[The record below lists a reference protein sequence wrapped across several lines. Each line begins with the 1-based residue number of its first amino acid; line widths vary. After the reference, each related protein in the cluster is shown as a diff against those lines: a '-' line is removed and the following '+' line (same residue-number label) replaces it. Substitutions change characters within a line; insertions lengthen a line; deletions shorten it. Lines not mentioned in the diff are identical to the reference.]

1 MKKIALLL
9 LLVMLIT
16 TVISC
21 GETGEGTDIGTET
34 TAADQIDGETVAE
47 ETQLLTDGLPS
58 VDMDGFTLRIMHSSA
73 TALSWLKTTLDVDAQ
88 TGDLIDDEIFIRNSQ
103 IKERFNADIQI
114 SEGAHFNDV
123 ITTLSTS
130 VLAGDDSYDVYML
143 YNITIV
149 DNISYMAD
157 WKDVEYLNLDA
168 QWWNPDASSVFNI
181 GGKQYALAGNF
192 SLNVHSTIYGF
203 AFNKAMYENLGI
215 KEDLYG
221 LANDGKW
228 TVDVLYAT
236 AKNAI
241 SDVNGDGNFDE
252 NDIFGMHNAVKHTY
266 NTLLLGSG
274 VKYTSKDSD
283 GFPVFSLVDDAGAID
298 KMMHIIEL
306 AMSDKFLYVA
316 ASDVHDGSVPANF
329 FKNGHALYAPVSL
342 NIINELREMED
353 DIGILPAPKYDEKQS
368 QYYAPAY
375 GAELSVL
382 PLSYSEDRIENVGIM
397 LEALSFYS
405 DQNILPVYKEIMLKT
420 KLSRDVESEGMLDII
435 FNSVI
440 FEFGINAWQD
450 NLSTPLMTNVFFKLN
465 TNLASTLD
473 TIKPVLEGK
482 AEALKTFIQAL
493 D

>member
-9 LLVMLIT
+9 LIVMLIT
-16 TVISC
+16 TIIAC
-21 GETGEGTDIGTET
+21 GETGGGNDAGNETTVTDGNGET
-34 TAADQIDGETVAE
+34 TAE
-47 ETQLLTDGLPS
+47 EAQPLTDGLPN

-73 TALSWLKTTLDVDAQ
+73 TALSWLKTTLDVDQQ
-88 TGDLIDDEIFIRNSQ
+88 TGDLIDDEIFIRNSL
-103 IKERFNADIQI
+103 IKERFNSNIQI

-123 ITTLSTS
+123 IATLSSS

-157 WKDVEYLNLDA
+157 WNEVDYLNLGA
-168 QWWNPDASSVFNI
+168 QWWNPDASGVFNI

-228 TVDVLYAT
+228 TVDVLYST

-241 SDVNGDGNFDE
+241 SDVNGDGIFDE

-266 NTLLLGSG
+266 NTILLGSG
-274 VKYTSKDSD
+274 VKYTSKDAE
-283 GFPVFSLVDDAGAID
+283 GFPVFSLVDDEGAIS

-306 AMSDKFLYVA
+306 AMSDNFLYVA
-316 ASDVHDGSVPANF
+316 AGDVHDGSVPANF

-353 DIGILPAPKYDEKQS
+353 DIGILPAPKYDEKQA

-375 GAELSVL
+375 GAELSIL
-382 PLSYSEDRIENVGIM
+382 PLSYSDDRIDNVGIM

-405 DQNILPVYKEIMLKT
+405 DQTILPVYKEKMLKT

-465 TNLASTLD
+465 TNLVSTLD

-482 AEALKTFIQAL
+482 AAALKTFIQAL

>member
-1 MKKIALLL
+1 MKKIALSL

-16 TVISC
+16 LVISC
-21 GETGEGTDIGTET
+21 GETGGGSDTVTET
-34 TAADQIDGETVAE
+34 TAADQSGETTIE
-47 ETQLLTDGLPS
+47 ETQPLTDGLPD
-58 VDMDGFTLRIMHSSA
+58 VDMEGFTLRIMHSSA
-73 TALSWLKTTLDVDAQ
+73 TALSWLKTTLDVDQQ

-103 IKERFNADIQI
+103 IKERFNAGIEI
-114 SEGAHFNDV
+114 GEGAHFNDV
-123 ITTLSTS
+123 IMTLSTS
-130 VLAGDDSYDVYML
+130 VLAGDDAHDVYML

-157 WKDVEYLNLDA
+157 WNNVEHLNLDA
-168 QWWNPDASSVFNI
+168 QWWNPDASGVFNI

-215 KEDLYG
+215 KEDLYQ

-241 SDVNGDGNFDE
+241 SDVNGDGNFDQ

-266 NTLLLGSG
+266 NTILLGSG
-274 VKYTSKDSD
+274 VKYTSKDAD
-283 GFPVFSLVDDAGAID
+283 GFPVFSLVDDEGAIN
-298 KMMHIIEL
+298 KIMHIIEL

-316 ASDVHDGSVPANF
+316 AGDVHDGSVPENF

-342 NIINELREMED
+342 NIIHELREMED
-353 DIGILPAPKYDEKQS
+353 DIGILPAPKYDEQQS

-375 GAELSVL
+375 GAELSIL
-382 PLSYSEDRIENVGIM
+382 PLSYSSDRIENIGIL

-405 DQNILPVYKEIMLKT
+405 DQNILPVYKEKMLKT

-450 NLSTPLMTNVFFKLN
+450 NLSTPLMTNVFFNLN
-465 TNLASTLD
+465 TNLISTLD

-482 AEALKTFIQAL
+482 AEALKTYIQGL